1 MYILTG
7 FFSSSGCAGYKVTKL
22 GGWNQSE
29 PGDVLFQYPLL
40 NQPEQRS
47 EIHNLSTD
55 LSYYTLRGSS
65 RSTDYYKT
73 VFKVPGNA
81 IM

>member
-47 EIHNLSTD
+47 EIRNLSTD
-55 LSYYTLRGSS
+55 LQYSEPIY
-65 RSTDYYKT
+65 
-73 VFKVPGNA
+73 
-81 IM
+81 

>member
-1 MYILTG
+1 MSGLQMYILTG

-40 NQPEQRS
+40 NQPTEKWD
-47 EIHNLSTD
+47 T
-55 LSYYTLRGSS
+55 
-65 RSTDYYKT
+65 
-73 VFKVPGNA
+73 
-81 IM
+81 